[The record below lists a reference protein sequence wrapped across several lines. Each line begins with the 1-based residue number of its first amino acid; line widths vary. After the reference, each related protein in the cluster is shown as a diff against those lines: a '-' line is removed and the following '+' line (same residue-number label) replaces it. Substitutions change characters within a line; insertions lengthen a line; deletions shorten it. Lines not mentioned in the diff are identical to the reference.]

1 MCGVSVD
8 MCIGL
13 GVGVIGDEIEE
24 IRQLTL
30 DLTEYCESFY
40 ALPFPLPT
48 SNWGSLESSG
58 VNGFS

>member
-30 DLTEYCESFY
+30 DLTEYCESF
-40 ALPFPLPT
+40 
-48 SNWGSLESSG
+48 
-58 VNGFS
+58 